1 MDATATPLVGASTE
15 HDTAEVLRAIARD
28 RHSGI
33 LKVGSSAPTWVA
45 LADGQIV
52 VAGTTNGPGIAQSL
66 YAAGAIDDQTMQ
78 ACGAQGGS
86 HDLAVLVQLCRT
98 HRAETFAP
106 VIHAQAVHAI
116 FQMLLPPLEP
126 PAFLAGPA
134 ISLAEHFSFS
144 VESILSEAQARVRQ
158 WAEIA
163 ESIPSTQAVFRLRR
177 RLSPELERI
186 EATREQWAVL
196 AVLDGRR
203 SVAQA
208 IAAAG
213 RSAYDVCV
221 VLHQLIQAGLIER
234 TS

>member
-1 MDATATPLVGASTE
+1 MDATGAPIVGTSTG
-15 HDTAEVLRAIARD
+15 HGAAQTLRALADQRQ
-28 RHSGI
+28 SGV

-45 LADGQIV
+45 FANGEIV
-52 VAGTTNGPGIAQSL
+52 VAGTTNGPGIGQAL
-66 YAAGAIDDQTMQ
+66 HAAGAIDDDTLL
-78 ACGAQGGS
+78 GIGPRGGS
-86 HDLAVLVQLCRT
+86 HDLSVLNELSRT
-98 HRAETFAP
+98 HRTDALVP

-116 FQMLLPPLEP
+116 FQMLLPPQEP
-126 PAFLAGPA
+126 SEFLPGPP

-144 VESILSEAQARVRQ
+144 VESILAEAQGRVQQ

-177 RLSPELERI
+177 QLAPDL
-186 EATREQWAVL
+186 ATVVTSRDQWAVL

-208 IAAAG
+208 IGAAG

-221 VLHQLIQAGLIER
+221 VLHELIQAGLVER
-234 TS
+234 AS